1 MVMKRTLIGAVAAML
16 LLLPFTAQ
24 GKDFRLLTWSGYAP
38 KELVDKFEKETGYKV
53 LVTYSNNEEMIAKLI
68 ATRGGGF
75 DLAQPSQDRV
85 VSGQQAGGIY
95 QPMDYSKIDESLI
108 IPSMLEAVKANTMV
122 DGKSYGVPFCWGTSA
137 LIVNSKYV
145 QGAKSFLDLFDPQYK
160 GRISYR
166 LKRPIIIATA
176 FALGYNPFELY
187 NKPDEY
193 QKMLDKVTEKLIEGK
208 PLVNNYWA
216 NGDSLLASMRSG
228 EVYVAKG
235 WDNGA
240 FKLHKENPD
249 IDFVAPDTGA
259 LGWIDTFV
267 IPAKSENLDAAYA
280 WINFMLRPENA
291 AVFTNNE
298 STGTASK
305 DAMTHVNP
313 EIKADFDRCLPP
325 AVIDNI
331 KWYPP
336 LPAELEA
343 MELKALDK
351 VRAAK

>member
-1 MVMKRTLIGAVAAML
+1 MKRILISMLAAVLM
-16 LLLPFTAQ
+16 LLPFTAQ

-38 KELVDKFEKETGYKV
+38 KELVEKFEKETGYTV

-75 DLAQPSQDRV
+75 DLAQPSQDRI
-85 VSGQQAGGIY
+85 VSGQQAGAIY
-95 QPMDYSKIDESLI
+95 QPIDYSKVNADQI
-108 IPSMLEAVKANTMV
+108 IPSMLEAVKANSAIG
-122 DGKSYGVPFCWGTSA
+122 GKSYGVPFCWGTSGLA
-137 LIVNSKYV
+137 VNHKYV
-145 QGAKSFLDLFDPQYK
+145 KNAKSFSAFFDPAYK

-166 LKRPIIIATA
+166 LKRPAIIAAA
-176 FALGYNPFELY
+176 FAMGYNPFDLY
-187 NKPDEY
+187 KDPAAY
-193 QKMLDKVTEKLIEGK
+193 KAMLDKVTAKLIETK

-216 NGDSLLASMRSG
+216 NGDSLLASMRAG
-228 EVYVAKG
+228 EVYLAEA

-291 AVFTNNE
+291 AVFTN
-298 STGTASK
+298 SAITPTASK
-305 DAMTHVNP
+305 DAMKFVNP
-313 EIKADFDRCLPP
+313 EIKADFDRCLPQ

-343 MELKALDK
+343 MELKAIDK
-351 VRAAK
+351 IRAAK

>member
-1 MVMKRTLIGAVAAML
+1 MMKRILISTVAAVL
-16 LLLPFTAQ
+16 LLLPITAQ
-24 GKDFRLLTWSGYAP
+24 SKELRLLTWVGYAP
-38 KELVDKFEKETGYKV
+38 KELVDKFERETGYKV
-53 LVTYSNNEEMIAKLI
+53 LVTHSNNEEIIARLI
-68 ATRGGGF
+68 ATRGAGF

-85 VSGQQAGGIY
+85 VSGQQAGNIY
-95 QPMDYSKIDESLI
+95 QPMDYSRIDESLF
-108 IPSMLEAVKANTMV
+108 IPSMLEVVKTNTAI
-122 DGKSYGVPFCWGTSA
+122 DGKSYAVPFCWGTSA
-137 LIVNSKYV
+137 LIINNKQV
-145 QGAKSFLDLFDPQYK
+145 QDAGSFLDLFNPEYK

-166 LKRPIIIATA
+166 LKRPIIVATA
-176 FALGYNPFELY
+176 FALGYDPFSLYDNPE
-187 NKPDEY
+187 EY

-216 NGDSLLASMRSG
+216 NGTALLASLRSG
-228 EVYVAKG
+228 EVHIAKG
-235 WDNGA
+235 WDSAA
-240 FKLHKENPD
+240 FRLHQENPN
-249 IDFVAPDTGA
+249 IDFVAPDTGP

-267 IPAKSENLDAAYA
+267 IPAKAENLDAAYA

-298 STGTASK
+298 NIATASK
-305 DAMTHVNP
+305 DAMNHVND

-336 LPAELEA
+336 LSAELEA
-343 MELKALDK
+343 MELKALDR